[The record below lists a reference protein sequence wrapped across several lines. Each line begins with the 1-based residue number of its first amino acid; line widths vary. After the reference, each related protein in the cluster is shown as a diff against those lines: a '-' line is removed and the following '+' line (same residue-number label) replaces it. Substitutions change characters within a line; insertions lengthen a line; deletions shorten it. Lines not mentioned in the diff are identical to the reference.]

1 VKVSDDE
8 ISYSIVI
15 HNCSKK
21 GDALGAAGW
30 LEAMVA
36 SAFTKPNVFAFN
48 AVIAGFA
55 RKGSAAEAVG
65 WLSRMRSQGLEPNVV
80 SYTAVIDGCA
90 KAGDPT
96 GAEYWFEA
104 MLEEGVAPSRTTYNA
119 LINCYARIG
128 DTEGA
133 LAWLE
138 RLRASSEP
146 DEISYNS
153 AIHSCANARPPD
165 DAEAP
170 ALAEKLFREMLED
183 GLWPTASTLSALG
196 LAMGARR
203 RDELCAS
210 LGIDL
215 KRAMQHRR
223 PHKHRRVAPL
233 S

>member
-1 VKVSDDE
+1 MTDEE
-8 ISYSIVI
+8 ISYSVVI
-15 HNCSKK
+15 DLCSRK

-36 SAFTKPNVFAFN
+36 STFIKPNVFAFN

-55 RKGSAAEAVG
+55 RKGSAEQAVG

-90 KAGDPT
+90 KAGDPK
-96 GAEYWFEA
+96 GAEHWFEA
-104 MLEEGVAPSRTTYNA
+104 MLEAGVKPNRLSYNA
-119 LINCYARIG
+119 VINSYARIG

-133 LAWLE
+133 LRWLE
-138 RLRASSEP
+138 RLRAAGEP

-153 AIHSCANARPPD
+153 AIHSCANARPPA

-170 ALAEKLFREMLED
+170 ALAERLFEQMCEEEV
-183 GLWPTASTLSALG
+183 WPTASTLSALS
-196 LAMGARR
+196 LAVGARR
-203 RDELCAS
+203 RDELCAQF
-210 LGIDL
+210 GINV
-215 KRAMQHRR
+215 KRALQHRR
-223 PHKHRRVAPL
+223 PPKHRRVAPV